1 MAWFYWF
8 IWSIAKSIAWV
19 LVGLKPVGGENI
31 PREGAFILAANHQS
45 YLDPPLISISI
56 RREMCFFAKKELFK
70 NFLFGWLISNLNA
83 IPVNRRVFDPGS
95 LEKVLERLSIGKG
108 LILFP
113 EGTRGNGK
121 EFLKPKPGVGM
132 LAIRAD
138 VAIVPAYAYRTNQ
151 FWQSVFNRRRVEI
164 HFGRPIPVEKVRSFS
179 RDKEGY
185 KSLAQYVME
194 QIGRLKEAVLPV
206 ADVKANSE

>member
-19 LVGLKPVGGENI
+19 LVGLKPVGSENI

-45 YLDPPLISISI
+45 YLDPPLISTSI

-70 NFLFGWLISNLNA
+70 NFLFGRLIANLNA
-83 IPVNRRVFDPGS
+83 IPVKRRAFDPGAID
-95 LEKVLERLSIGKG
+95 KVLDKLSDGKG

-121 EFLKPKPGVGM
+121 EFLVPKPGIGM
-132 LAIRAD
+132 LAVRAD
-138 VAIVPAYAYRTNQ
+138 VAIVPAYAYRTNK
-151 FWQSVFNRRRVEI
+151 FWQSVFNRKRVEI
-164 HFGRPIPVEKVRSFS
+164 HFGSLIPVEKVRSFS
-179 RDKEGY
+179 KDKEGY
-185 KSLAQYVME
+185 RSLARYVME
-194 QIGRLKEAVLPV
+194 QIGLLKEAVLP
-206 ADVKANSE
+206 ASDIKANSE